1 VNQDEAMAYLRANH
15 RGVLATIRRDGR
27 PQLSHV
33 AYALMDD
40 GKVAISVTQDR
51 AKTRNARRDPRV
63 ALSVVGD
70 DWYRYVV
77 AEGAAEI
84 FDGDGAL
91 AELRRVY
98 EAVTG
103 GPHPDWDEF
112 DAAMVRDRR
121 AVLRF
126 PVERLYPLT

>member
-1 VNQDEAMAYLRANH
+1 MNQDEAMAYLRANH
-15 RGVLATIRRDGR
+15 RGVLATVRRDGR

-63 ALSVVGD
+63 ALSVVGG

-77 AEGAAEI
+77 AEGTAEI
-84 FDGDGAL
+84 YDGDSVL

-98 EAVTG
+98 EAVSG
-103 GPHPDWDEF
+103 KPHANWEEF

-126 PVERLYPLT
+126 PVARLYPLT

>member
-1 VNQDEAMAYLRANH
+1 MNHDEAMAYLGANH
-15 RGVLATIRRDGR
+15 RGVLATIRRDGM

-33 AYALMDD
+33 SYALLD
-40 GKVAISVTQDR
+40 GRVAISVTQDR

-63 ALSVVGD
+63 VLSVVGD

-77 AEGAAEI
+77 AEGTAEI
-84 FDGDGAL
+84 VEGEGVL

-103 GPHPDWDEF
+103 APHPDWDDF
-112 DAAMVRDRR
+112 DAAMIRDRR
-121 AVLRF
+121 CVLRF